1 MANDLNRYYSNCS
14 TSLVFREMQIT
25 RMMRDHFIST
35 RMAIIKKKKDGQWQ
49 VLMRM
54 LTKWNPHT
62 LLVRMPYIT
71 ATLENNLVIPQ
82 NIPQRLTI

>member
-35 RMAIIKKKKDGQWQ
+35 RMAIIKKKKRWTMASVNENADK
-49 VLMRM
+49 VESS
-54 LTKWNPHT
+54 
-62 LLVRMPYIT
+62 YI
-71 ATLENNLVIPQ
+71 AGKNAIYYSYFGK
-82 NIPQRLTI
+82 